1 MPQLLPSDLMRGAFE
16 ATTLN
21 PLEAQRL
28 RDESTR
34 QQLAQMMMPSELQ
47 KNVLANREN
56 AMRLNLLQEY
66 LGLQAP
72 EATEAGV
79 QAPAIT
85 PPAQSPLVDLLRGRQ
100 MGPESPPAHP
110 PMLAPEAAGIPPQGA
125 ALPAAPGM
133 GAGAVP
139 APAPDRRQR
148 NLIEM
153 LTAMQDPKSLLDGKR
168 GGLTAETFGKDL
180 EYGVDAAGNIVPMQ
194 AGSSGRLIR
203 LAFPE
208 GVTGLAPGTY
218 RQDLGDKIGIFDRT
232 GALIATIPKDAPIP
246 SGFRRTKDGGLEPI
260 PGSEQEIKKEE
271 AERERKKAALMEE
284 KAFLSRED
292 ALDSMDD
299 FLQTTSNIIKSPDL
313 GLLFGPIAGR
323 LRVGELTAKGA
334 RLANELSK
342 LDSKTA
348 LNQLA
353 KLKAQSAAGASGF
366 GALSERELDV
376 LIGSF
381 TKISRGMK
389 AADAKRELETIAD
402 NMNRV
407 KLRLEFGSK
416 LSRKQ
421 YRTIFN
427 EQTGRS
433 GMNPDEWNQYKFL
446 QVQEAAEFNARNAR
460 NPSEEAP

>member
-1 MPQLLPSDLMRGAFE
+1 MPANIAQEMYNLQVAGPAEVEARRQQMRERRMLLPGE
-16 ATTLN
+16 
-21 PLEAQRL
+21 LE
-28 RDESTR
+28 TR
-34 QQLAQMMMPSELQ
+34 A
-47 KNVLANREN
+47 LANREKD
-56 AMRLNLLQEY
+56 MQLKLLQEFF
-66 LGLQAP
+66 GLPAP
-72 EATEAGV
+72 EAPEAGI
-79 QAPAIT
+79 QAPAIS

-100 MGPESPPAHP
+100 GPELPSAAHP
-110 PMLAPEAAGIPPQGA
+110 PMLAPEVAGIPPPA
-125 ALPAAPGM
+125 AAPGM
-133 GAGAVP
+133 GAGAMP
-139 APAPDRRQR
+139 AAAPNGRRR
-148 NLIEM
+148 NIIDALV
-153 LTAMQDPKSLLDGKR
+153 AMQDPRSLLTGADGKR
-168 GGLTAETFGKDL
+168 GGLTAETFGKDI
-180 EYGVDAAGNIVPMQ
+180 EYGVDAAGNLVPLQ
-194 AGSSGRLIR
+194 VGSAGTLKRPTL
-203 LAFPE
+203 PE

-218 RQDLGDKIGIFDRT
+218 RQDLGDEIGIFDRT